1 MEIKLPEKKLDST
14 YFRVLFELAKK
25 ESPEALQNLLRDLKE
40 LERMS
45 LGHTAI
51 FKGTHPT
58 LSLTSKN
65 KSTIKFLRERKKELE
80 GLNLLRFDV
89 ADSVNQLVGNPSLL
103 DTYLEN
109 ARLLESYRIGNVK
122 LPETE
127 SGLYGF
133 NTPVSIYKDLKG
145 TIEEIVKYY
154 TDGEFKYTVY
164 PASKK
169 VGKIIYEA
177 YSADLSR
184 EVPATWVL
192 GTENRST
199 GYQYRTIYIENF
211 AFDTT
216 KLPTE
221 EELQSYDFPLS
232 LKQLFKK

>member
-1 MEIKLPEKKLDST
+1 MKIKLQEKKLDST

-25 ESPEALQNLLRDLKE
+25 ESPEALQNLLRDLKK

-65 KSTIKFLRERKKELE
+65 KSTI
-80 GLNLLRFDV
+80 NLLRFDV
-89 ADSVNQLVGNPSLL
+89 ANSVNQLVGNPSLI

-192 GTENRST
+192 GIENRST

>member
-1 MEIKLPEKKLDST
+1 MGLTNLHCAFISFLPTSL
-14 YFRVLFELAKK
+14 VLAFIL
-25 ESPEALQNLLRDLKE
+25 SYIFLLVCL
-40 LERMS
+40 
-45 LGHTAI
+45 I
-51 FKGTHPT
+51 CY
-58 LSLTSKN
+58 TS
-65 KSTIKFLRERKKELE
+65 II
-80 GLNLLRFDV
+80 
-89 ADSVNQLVGNPSLL
+89 
-103 DTYLEN
+103 N
-109 ARLLESYRIGNVK
+109 AQ
-122 LPETE
+122 

-192 GTENRST
+192 GIENRST